1 MALFKCK
8 MCGGSLDINE
18 NESYTTCEYCGTKQ
32 TLPKLDN
39 DERANLYDRA
49 NHFRRNNEY
58 DKASAIYE
66 KILNQD
72 STDSE
77 AYWSL
82 VLCRYGIEYV
92 EDPQTHKRI
101 PTVNRAQFTS
111 IYSDENYKS
120 ALQYADSYQKEL
132 YEAEAKNIDEIQ
144 KNILSISQKESP
156 FDVFVCYKETDEQG
170 RRTIDSVL
178 ANDLY
183 HQLSQEGFKVFY
195 SRITLEEKLGSAYEP
210 YIFAALHSAKIM
222 VVLGTKPEYFK
233 AVWVK
238 NEWSRY
244 LGLIKSGSKKMLI
257 PAYKGMD
264 PYDLPE
270 EFSHLQAQDMSKL
283 GFMQDLIRGIKKII
297 DVNKPKS
304 EKERVITD
312 NINININPLL
322 KRAKIFLEDKNWNDA
337 NTYTEKV
344 LDLDPENATA
354 YLYKMMAELK
364 VALFEDLAKLEEP
377 FDDNSNYQKTLRF
390 GDEKLVNT
398 LKGYIET
405 INERKEQNRLEAIY
419 NNANDYM
426 TKKDYVTAANVF
438 ESIIDFKDS
447 KELKAK
453 CIKIQEEIR
462 KNKIYESAN
471 VDFQSNKISILENA
485 KKQFESISGWKDSDE
500 LAQAC
505 QVKIEEMK
513 AKEEQEKIDRERR
526 AEERRIAAIARNK
539 KNKKIAKIVIP
550 SISIVITFLILLFSV
565 YIPNTKYN
573 QAVELME
580 SGSYEEASVIFKE
593 LGSYKDSES
602 KLNELIYQ
610 HPYLRYFIAEIGD
623 VIIFGSY
630 EQDNNIANGKE
641 AIEWIVLDKKDGQL
655 LVISKYILDQQQYH
669 GTYTSITW
677 ENSSIRSWLNS
688 TFINSAFSTEEREMI
703 PSILVINDDNP
714 TYGTNGGNNTT
725 DRIFLL
731 SIEEANNYF
740 LSDSARAVKATAYA
754 VSQGVYVNSENGNS
768 FWWLRSSGYDSDVA
782 AYVYTY
788 GNVSASGSS
797 VNYNYSGVRPALWID
812 FSNLESTNP

>member
-1 MALFKCK
+1 
-8 MCGGSLDINE
+8 
-18 NESYTTCEYCGTKQ
+18 
-32 TLPKLDN
+32 
-39 DERANLYDRA
+39 
-49 NHFRRNNEY
+49 
-58 DKASAIYE
+58 
-66 KILNQD
+66 
-72 STDSE
+72 
-77 AYWSL
+77 
-82 VLCRYGIEYV
+82 
-92 EDPQTHKRI
+92 
-101 PTVNRAQFTS
+101 
-111 IYSDENYKS
+111 
-120 ALQYADSYQKEL
+120 
-132 YEAEAKNIDEIQ
+132 
-144 KNILSISQKESP
+144 
-156 FDVFVCYKETDEQG
+156 
-170 RRTIDSVL
+170 
-178 ANDLY
+178 
-183 HQLSQEGFKVFY
+183 
-195 SRITLEEKLGSAYEP
+195 
-210 YIFAALHSAKIM
+210 
-222 VVLGTKPEYFK
+222 
-233 AVWVK
+233 
-238 NEWSRY
+238 
-244 LGLIKSGSKKMLI
+244 
-257 PAYKGMD
+257 
-264 PYDLPE
+264 
-270 EFSHLQAQDMSKL
+270 
-283 GFMQDLIRGIKKII
+283 
-297 DVNKPKS
+297 
-304 EKERVITD
+304 
-312 NINININPLL
+312 
-322 KRAKIFLEDKNWNDA
+322 
-337 NTYTEKV
+337 
-344 LDLDPENATA
+344 
-354 YLYKMMAELK
+354 
-364 VALFEDLAKLEEP
+364 
-377 FDDNSNYQKTLRF
+377 
-390 GDEKLVNT
+390 
-398 LKGYIET
+398 
-405 INERKEQNRLEAIY
+405 
-419 NNANDYM
+419 M

-593 LGSYKDSES
+593 LGSYKDSATLALES
-602 KLNELIYQ
+602 KYIEATELMESESYEEASAIFKELGSYKDSYNKYLSVIY
-610 HPYLRYFIAEIGD
+610 YVVSIGD

-703 PSILVINDDNP
+703 PSTLVIKEANP

-731 SIEEANNYF
+731 IIEEANNYF
-740 LSDSARAVKATAYA
+740 LFDSARAVKATAYA
-754 VSQGVYVNSENGNS
+754 VSQGVDVNSENGNS
-768 FWWLRSSGYDSDVA
+768 WWWLRSSGVNSSRVA
-782 AYVYTY
+782 RVYANGSIHAYGFRVDDY
-788 GNVSASGSS
+788 S
-797 VNYNYSGVRPALWID
+797 SGVRPALWID